1 MTATWRSRTSAG
13 RGVAASA
20 AVLGWGAYSVIAAPV
35 TQGWLDAIVG
45 EVAKDVQQCA
55 GGGVFVARGRGR
67 CRC

>member
-1 MTATWRSRTSAG
+1 MWCRRQCP
-13 RGVAASA
+13 RFWVGVLTVS
-20 AVLGWGAYSVIAAPV
+20 LPRPV

-45 EVAKDVQQCA
+45 EVAKDVQQSA